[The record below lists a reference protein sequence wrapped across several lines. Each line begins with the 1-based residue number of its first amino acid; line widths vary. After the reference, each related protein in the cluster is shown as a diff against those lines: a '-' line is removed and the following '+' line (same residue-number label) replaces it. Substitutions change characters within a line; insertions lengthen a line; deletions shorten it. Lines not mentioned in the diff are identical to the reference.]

1 MTPDPCPLGRAW
13 CTAGDRDDD
22 RHICQ
27 STDLELPSGWTVT
40 LTDYHDGDGPELA
53 LNDPDCLLASALVGR
68 LDIPAGCELVA
79 ALAAMIRDAQATATR
94 TTTGAAP

>member
-1 MTPDPCPLGRAW
+1 MTPDPCPLNRAW

-40 LTDYHDGDGPELA
+40 LATTT
-53 LNDPDCLLASALVGR
+53 
-68 LDIPAGCELVA
+68 
-79 ALAAMIRDAQATATR
+79 TATGPNSRSTTR
-94 TTTGAAP
+94 TACWPARSSAAWTSPPGANWSPHSPP

>member
-1 MTPDPCPLGRAW
+1 MHRRRPGRRPAHLPVHGPR
-13 CTAGDRDDD
+13 TAVRLD
-22 RHICQ
+22 RH
-27 STDLELPSGWTVT
+27 PR
-40 LTDYHDGDGPELA
+40 DYHDGDGPELA